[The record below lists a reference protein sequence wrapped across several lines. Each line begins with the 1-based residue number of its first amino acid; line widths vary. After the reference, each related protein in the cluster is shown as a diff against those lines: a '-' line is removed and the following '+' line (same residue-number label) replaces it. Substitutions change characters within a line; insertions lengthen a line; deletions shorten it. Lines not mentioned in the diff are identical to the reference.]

1 MQSQMQLKKAVK
13 VGASSNSGLAF
24 AGNNKFKSGLP
35 VLAPVIDLKSKS
47 SNSASS
53 NTPDSFNAIKRGSKR
68 DRTVSKLQ
76 QSLHY
81 KMMGYCVRIPL
92 FLSMSIFITSFHI
105 RDQRY
110 LISPVVCYRLM
121 IQIGL
126 HRTNMTLCG
135 QTIIIK

>member
-81 KMMGYCVRIPL
+81 LMMGLRIPL

-110 LISPVVCYRLM
+110 LISPVVCYR
-121 IQIGL
+121 
-126 HRTNMTLCG
+126 
-135 QTIIIK
+135 